1 MERMLTIKIKIFFK
15 KIRYLFVVGDTIEGV
30 GIYPGQ
36 EKELKIKDIKEQY
49 NKLAEFYSMIPKHIQ
64 IIQCAGQHD
73 GVRVPEPQPPI
84 GRDFGESLHNLPN
97 LHLVSNPSLVEIGF
111 KEGKEGIKVLM
122 YHGASMH
129 SVINE
134 IEELRLSNA
143 HTYPSKV
150 IKHLLLRRH
159 LAPTHGLITYIP
171 GEEDSMIIKEVPD
184 IITTGDLHK
193 TDINSYNNIL
203 IIANSCWQS
212 MTAFEEKV
220 GNVPDPCKVPILN
233 LKTREIKVLDFSGD
247 D

>member
-1 MERMLTIKIKIFFK
+1 MHHQ
-15 KIRYLFVVGDTIEGV
+15 VH
-30 GIYPGQ
+30 
-36 EKELKIKDIKEQY
+36 
-49 NKLAEFYSMIPKHIQ
+49 SKHIQ

-84 GRDFGESLHNLPN
+84 GKDFGESLHKLPN
-97 LHLVSNPSLVEIGF
+97 VHLVSNPSLVEIGF
-111 KEGKEGIKVLM
+111 KEDKKGIKVLM

-143 HTYPSKV
+143 HAFPSKV

-171 GEEDSMIIKEVPD
+171 GEEDSMVIKEIPD

-193 TDINSYNNIL
+193 TDINIYNNIL

-233 LKTREIKVLDFSGD
+233 LKTREIRVLDFSGD
-247 D
+247 